1 MKNRLSFFALLA
13 AILLLASCA
22 GSRGYGSQR
31 KGYGCPTNAYVPA
44 PSATVAAI

>member
-1 MKNRLSFFALLA
+1 MKNRLSLFTVLAALL
-13 AILLLASCA
+13 LLVSCA

-44 PSATVAAI
+44 PSATAAAI